1 MFKFI
6 VFVCSDGLCR
16 VFPWV
21 LDVFDVSAYHFYKL
35 VEPVI
40 RQERDFPRAIVK
52 HLNRVSPHFIRSLH
66 K

>member
-1 MFKFI
+1 M
-6 VFVCSDGLCR
+6 VLCR